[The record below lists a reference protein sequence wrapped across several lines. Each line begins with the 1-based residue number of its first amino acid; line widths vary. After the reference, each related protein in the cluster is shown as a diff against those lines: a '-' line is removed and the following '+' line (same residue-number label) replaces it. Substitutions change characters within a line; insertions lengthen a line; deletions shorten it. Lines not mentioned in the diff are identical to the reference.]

1 MGFTNLS
8 LTNKVIKLTI
18 VNLLTVRNTN
28 QKELTTFPNNKM
40 VCNKNTFVLVLV
52 GLISVASMVSSA
64 AVGKD
69 DGSSTAVVPTTSK
82 NVETSTSV
90 TKTPPETS
98 TSDKNAPTDSSG
110 SPSTGSTASVD
121 PSASTASVD
130 PSASTASVDPSAST
144 TEKSGAGCP
153 KLTYGMLFSVIS

>member
-1 MGFTNLS
+1 MGSFTNLS

-18 VNLLTVRNTN
+18 VNLLTVRNSN

-69 DGSSTAVVPTTSK
+69 DPTPDPGTTTSK
-82 NVETSTSV
+82 DEVTSTSV
-90 TKTPPETS
+90 TSSTEKITS
-98 TSDKNAPTDSSG
+98 TSD
-110 SPSTGSTASVD
+110 
-121 PSASTASVD
+121 
-130 PSASTASVDPSAST
+130 
-144 TEKSGAGCP
+144 
-153 KLTYGMLFSVIS
+153 